1 MIASVTSRWLARC
14 GGVTSANTAVL
25 TQTAQQVR
33 WGSTSK
39 KLGDKRGTNT
49 SIESMPSMKDEKVSI
64 EDYARTMDTTIP
76 PEKQAHVDKLKK
88 LIRGGSKSVRSLYRE
103 VPTPEEMDQLT
114 IPGNFVP
121 KIAPNARE
129 IIDFALM
136 HIPEKG
142 GPRRSKHKKRMAL
155 KWKNKEV
162 EDARRKKEQMA
173 AREKR
178 HRVLKK
184 HRALVRE
191 VKKEARKLYWPDG
204 TAKSLP
210 KGYVPKK
217 LTSSL

>member
-1 MIASVTSRWLARC
+1 
-14 GGVTSANTAVL
+14 
-25 TQTAQQVR
+25 
-33 WGSTSK
+33 
-39 KLGDKRGTNT
+39 
-49 SIESMPSMKDEKVSI
+49 MPSMKDEKVSI

>member
-1 MIASVTSRWLARC
+1 MLASVTSRWLARC
-14 GGVTSANTAVL
+14 GVSSANTAAI
-25 TQTAQQVR
+25 TQAAQQVR
-33 WGSTSK
+33 WGSTTK
-39 KLGDKRGTNT
+39 KIGDKRSTN
-49 SIESMPSMKDEKVSI
+49 VSI
-64 EDYARTMDTTIP
+64 ENTPSQKDSTVSIEEYARTMDTAIP
-76 PEKQAHVDKLKK
+76 PEKVAHVEKMKK
-88 LIRGGSKSVRSLYRE
+88 LIRGGHKSVRSLYRE

-129 IIDFALM
+129 IIDFALS

-155 KWKNKEV
+155 KWKNKEA
-162 EDARRKKEQMA
+162 EDARRKKEKKV
-173 AREKR
+173 ARELR
-178 HRVLKK
+178 HQVLKK
-184 HRALVRE
+184 QRLLIRA

-204 TAKSLP
+204 TAKPLP